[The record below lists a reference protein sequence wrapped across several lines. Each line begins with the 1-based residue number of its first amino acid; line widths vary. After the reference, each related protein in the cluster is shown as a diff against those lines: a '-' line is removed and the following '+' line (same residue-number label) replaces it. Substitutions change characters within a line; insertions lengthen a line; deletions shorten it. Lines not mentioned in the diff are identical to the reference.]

1 MSEEQ
6 KLWNGKYPIFI
17 EPRESDKP
25 AVHKATC
32 NFQECVF
39 IEEEC
44 ELIELCR
51 ECHIDPRTLTYYEAL
66 PVYAHEGV
74 SICTDELEY
83 EGELDEEIQQLIDE
97 FQQKL
102 RAIKRP
108 IVYYPSCGSIM
119 MPKYQ
124 LEEWCVKGGKF

>member
-6 KLWNGKYPIFI
+6 KLWNGKYPLFI
-17 EPRESDKP
+17 EAEDSDKP
-25 AVHKATC
+25 VVNKVTC
-32 NFQECVF
+32 DFQVCKFV
-39 IEEEC
+39 EEEY
-44 ELIELCR
+44 ELIELCK

-97 FQQKL
+97 FEQKL
-102 RAIKRP
+102 RDIKRP
-108 IVYYPSCGSIM
+108 IVYYPSGGSIM

-124 LEEWCVKGGKF
+124 LEEWRVKVGEF